1 MAITSLLDID
11 LQSLIK
17 DIEKACGIILSRV
30 ECGEQLLL
38 KTLAIISRDEDA
50 SKITAI
56 EILRLGD
63 FLNELNLY
71 L

>member
-30 ECGEQLLL
+30 ECGEPLPL
-38 KTLAIISRDEDA
+38 KTLATIFRDEDA

-56 EILRLGD
+56 EILRPRD